1 LLYCTLI
8 EPKTLHQRK
17 MTVIMRSPN
26 RRLPDS
32 MSRGV
37 DDSPTRLVGESPTP
51 RLGES
56 PTPRLGESESRCL
69 KMSEKQSE
77 SLSRGV
83 DDSPTRRVG
92 ESPWWGYS
100 KYFKFIIDFP
110 VFKRVNQAFK
120 IQIWQKG
127 RQGCYVLLPLTDLK
141 VWKKLYPKAF
151 LSTPRL
157 GESGSRFSITNIS
170 ANTKPKAERLER

>member
-1 LLYCTLI
+1 MRRIFWGFCRNWFLI
-8 EPKTLHQRK
+8 DPLDYLSS
-17 MTVIMRSPN
+17 RSAFGFVFAEIFEIEK
-26 RRLPDS
+26 RLRDS
-32 MSRGV
+32 ASRGV
-37 DDSPTRLVGESPTP
+37 DDSPTWRVG
-51 RLGES
+51 
-56 PTPRLGESESRCL
+56 
-69 KMSEKQSE
+69 
-77 SLSRGV
+77 